1 MVSRLSSVWLERPAV
16 DPMAVTGRSPVQ
28 IREAGLFYI
37 TELGFCL
44 VDYMQSKK
52 STGICV
58 CLKDAEKTRKHLSEK
73 NLIRKDLKIE
83 KDEHFIYFPV
93 KSTPKGINFY
103 KVIKKEFKEIE
114 KKPTSYKEI
123 IKIPDKF
130 KQKLPTSYDA
140 IGDIILIKIPDNL
153 LKYKREIGTALLT
166 SKKNIKTVC
175 LVEPVTGE
183 YRTRKIQV
191 IAGEKNTKTIYKE
204 HGLTFELDVEN
215 TYFSPRLATERKRIS
230 SLVKH
235 GETIVDMFTGIAPFP
250 IMIAKH
256 ADPKIIYAIDK
267 NKHAVKYA
275 KQNIKLNNVL
285 DKIEVINADAADI
298 SQVLLER
305 NVKADRII
313 MNLPFSA
320 YKYFQNALDII
331 AKTCIIHY
339 YDILNEEEIPERIE
353 NLKKIAEKKHISLE
367 TLKVKKIKTYAPR
380 EFYIGIDITAKK
392 KHEML
397 PM

>member
-1 MVSRLSSVWLERPAV
+1 
-16 DPMAVTGRSPVQ
+16 
-28 IREAGLFYI
+28 
-37 TELGFCL
+37 
-44 VDYMQSKK
+44 MQSKK
-52 STGICV
+52 STGICIH
-58 CLKDAEKTRKHLSEK
+58 LRYAEKTRKYLSEK
-73 NLIRKDLKIE
+73 KLIRNDLKIE

-93 KSTPKGINFY
+93 KSTPKEINSY

-114 KKPTSYKEI
+114 KKPTSYKKI

-130 KQKLPTSYDA
+130 KQELPTSYDI
-140 IGDIILIKIPDNL
+140 IGNIILIKLPENL
-153 LKYKREIGTALLT
+153 LKYQREIGKALLE

-204 HGLTFELDVEN
+204 HGLTFELDIKN

-235 GETIVDMFTGIAPFP
+235 GETIVDMFTGVAPFP
-250 IMIAKH
+250 VMIAKY
-256 ADPKIIYAIDK
+256 ANPKIIYAIDK
-267 NKHAVKYA
+267 NKHAVEYA
-275 KQNIKLNNVL
+275 KQNTIRNNVL
-285 DKIEVINADAADI
+285 DKIEVINADATDI
-298 SQVLLER
+298 SQVLLKK

-320 YKYFQNALDII
+320 YNFFKNALEII
-331 AKTCIIHY
+331 ADTCIIHY
-339 YDILNEEEIPERIE
+339 YDILKEEEIPERIK

-367 TLKVKKIKTYAPR
+367 NLKVKKIKTYAPR